1 MILDRVRSARQLR
14 KNKIKSGM
22 LTLNAILKKE
32 INQEA
37 RADAGKRE
45 CYIMLHPV
53 GNQLDV
59 DRTIYVTR

>member
-14 KNKIKSGM
+14 KNKIKSGI

-32 INQEA
+32 IDQGA
-37 RADAGKRE
+37 IVGKRE

-53 GNQLDV
+53 GN
-59 DRTIYVTR
+59 